1 MHFCRG
7 QDLSARGGGGQL
19 TSPLTATGIRALRV
33 RGHEWEESL
42 SPLAEALH
50 PETRSNANSGGF

>member
-7 QDLSARGGGGQL
+7 QDLSARGEL

-42 SPLAEALH
+42 PPLAEALH